1 MKNKMI
7 NYEEAPREI
16 QEALES
22 SVKVDDFLP
31 PPSQLVKK
39 RKKENITISMKPS
52 TVAFFK
58 KEAALNNTQYQTM
71 INALLDY
78 YVEHYEELN
87 KRNAVVQ

>member
-1 MKNKMI
+1 MKSRT
-7 NYEEAPREI
+7 NYEDAPREI

-22 SVKVDDFLP
+22 SVVVEDFLP
-31 PPSQLVKK
+31 PPSQLV
-39 RKKENITISMKPS
+39 RKQRKENITISMKPS

-58 KEAALNNTQYQTM
+58 REAVLNNTQYQTM

-87 KRNAVVQ
+87 RRSAMTN